1 MVIASTLCAVV
12 LAAGEGRRLRP
23 LTLVR
28 PKPLCPVDNVPL
40 IDHAL
45 ARVAAVTGD
54 LAVNVHFGREAIE
67 QHLDSRRIHVSVE
80 EPEPLGTAGALG
92 QLRPWIAGRS
102 VAVVNADTWCPGT
115 SLATAYAGWDQERVR
130 ILVVGEDQLRPTSC
144 VAGALLPWAEVAGLD
159 AVPSGLY
166 EASWRRLVGEGRLE
180 VQRWDGPFVDCGTP
194 ASYLAANLAA
204 SGGASVVA
212 KDAVVHGVVE
222 RSVVWSGAEVG
233 PGEHLVDAIRADQR
247 ITVLVR

>member
-1 MVIASTLCAVV
+1 MDDTVCAVV

-45 ARVAAVTGD
+45 ARVAAVTGEV
-54 LAVNVHFGREAIE
+54 AVNIHFGREPLEA
-67 QHLDSRRIHVSVE
+67 HLAGRRVHTSVE
-80 EPEPLGTAGALG
+80 EDEPLGTAGALG
-92 QLRPWIAGRS
+92 QLRPWIDGRA
-102 VAVVNADTWCPGT
+102 VAVVNADTWCPGS
-115 SLATAYAGWDQERVR
+115 SLAAAYETWDHQRAR
-130 ILVVGEDQLRPTSC
+130 LLVVGEDRLRPTSR
-144 VAGALLPWAEVAGLD
+144 VAGALLPWSEVAALE

-166 EASWRRLVGEGRLE
+166 EASWGRLVEEGRLD
-180 VQRWDGPFVDCGTP
+180 VQRWDGPCVDCGTP

-212 KDAVVHGVVE
+212 KDAVVAGVVE
-222 RSVVWSGAEVG
+222 RSVVWSGAEVCA
-233 PGEHLVDAIRADQR
+233 GEHLVDAIRADQR